1 MANYFEVLGR
11 SLSAKI
17 ETGAIGTPVALR
29 LYLQVTGDH
38 GLLLPYAAL
47 GVDLAQRW
55 LGAPAEI
62 AHVQG
67 GVEMG
72 YITVLG
78 RLGGGTCLI
87 HSELIRASDEPSLRL
102 LLVGNQGS
110 AELEDSPAALGRV
123 AELAPPSLQPIVER
137 IEGRL

>member
-1 MANYFEVLGR
+1 MNYFEILAE

-17 ETGAIGTPVALR
+17 DSGAIGAPVALR
-29 LYLQVTGDH
+29 LYLQLTSDH

-55 LGAPAEI
+55 LGAEADV

-67 GVEMG
+67 GVEKG

-78 RLGGGTCLI
+78 RVAVGTCLI
-87 HSELIRASDEPSLRL
+87 HSELVRASDAPSVRL
-102 LLVGNQGS
+102 ILVGNQGS
-110 AELEDSPAALGRV
+110 AEFEDSPFALGRV
-123 AELAPPSLQPIVER
+123 AELTPPRLQSIVDR